1 MNPVENGTPRA
12 DQESCVPVSNEI
24 TQASDTKTGL
34 DTTYGPAEIYEHVQ
48 DMLRIHAVETAVATL
63 QKHGWR
69 WEQFDPGRSGL
80 VPAWRKGK

>member
-1 MNPVENGTPRA
+1 MNPIENAAPRGVE
-12 DQESCVPVSNEI
+12 ESCVPVFDQV
-24 TQASDTKTGL
+24 TQASDGKTGP
-34 DTTYGPAEIYEHVQ
+34 DTIYGPAEIYEHVQ

-80 VPAWRKGK
+80 VPTWRKGK